1 MSLIKEKMTFGRHE
15 TFSLRYGWLTKGFV
29 ALRQDT
35 AIFTKPE
42 EAMILLGVG
51 KNMVSAIQ
59 YWLQVVGVATF
70 ENGKG
75 DLTKLGHILF
85 GDKGD
90 PYLEDEATLW
100 IMHWQI
106 ASNAQLAT
114 GFYWFF
120 NIYSQPRF
128 HTEDVLKALDEFI
141 YHETKTHRAES
152 TLKSDVSTLFRGYS
166 HHEGVASDEHL
177 DSPLA
182 QLKLIESKGAQEG
195 YYSPRMIRPFFP
207 PIALHYALLVRFNE
221 KDKPPALP
229 IRDLIYGQHGQVAMG
244 AIFRLS
250 EEGFMNVLSKVVES
264 YPKYY
269 ELRDTAGMKQIYR
282 KKNLPTPED
291 ALRVY
296 YGNLEAGT
304 IFND

>member
-1 MSLIKEKMTFGRHE
+1 
-15 TFSLRYGWLTKGFV
+15 
-29 ALRQDT
+29 
-35 AIFTKPE
+35 
-42 EAMILLGVG
+42 
-51 KNMVSAIQ
+51 
-59 YWLQVVGVATF
+59 
-70 ENGKG
+70 
-75 DLTKLGHILF
+75 
-85 GDKGD
+85 
-90 PYLEDEATLW
+90 
-100 IMHWQI
+100 
-106 ASNAQLAT
+106 
-114 GFYWFF
+114 
-120 NIYSQPRF
+120 
-128 HTEDVLKALDEFI
+128 
-141 YHETKTHRAES
+141 
-152 TLKSDVSTLFRGYS
+152 
-166 HHEGVASDEHL
+166 VASDEHL

-244 AIFRLS
+244 AVFRLS